1 MNIGGKKKGEKK
13 TKKEKKQ
20 KKVRIFFNERFAF
33 IHWCFLD
40 LTCFPRVLIICL
52 FHQISQIYA
61 CEQKKHEHN
70 NLLDLYGSIAKA
82 GFGSRILIGC
92 CKS

>member
-13 TKKEKKQ
+13 TKKDKKQ
-20 KKVRIFFNERFAF
+20 KKLRFFFNERFAF
-33 IHWCFLD
+33 IHWCFFLD

-61 CEQKKHEHN
+61 RERVCARAHTHTKKTR
-70 NLLDLYGSIAKA
+70 A
-82 GFGSRILIGC
+82 
-92 CKS
+92 